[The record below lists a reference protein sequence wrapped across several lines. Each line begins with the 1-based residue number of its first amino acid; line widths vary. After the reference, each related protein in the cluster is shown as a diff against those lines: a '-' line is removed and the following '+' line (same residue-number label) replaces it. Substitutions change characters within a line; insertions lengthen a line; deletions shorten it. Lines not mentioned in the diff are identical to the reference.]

1 VPDVVSLPIWLVGMA
16 LGAGSLL
23 VVAGAFAL
31 GTRLYPTVPAG
42 STDRSDGERSGD
54 AKRHREIRE
63 YLDVIGESFV
73 ENHPIEG
80 QSVAF
85 YLPARDV
92 AITFDARAYYRLRRS
107 PTHPVLVEHELPGVH
122 LGSRLPFATPDL
134 DVEDGEVDPASAAFA
149 VLDLPSGA
157 SAREVTAAY
166 REKIKRVHPD
176 HGGDHEEFQR
186 VREAYTTAREH
197 AG

>member
-1 VPDVVSLPIWLVGMA
+1 VPDVVSLPVWLAGMA

-23 VVAGAFAL
+23 VVAGAFVL
-31 GTRLYPTVPAG
+31 GTRLYPTTPINE
-42 STDRSDGERSGD
+42 TDRSDGVSGD

-63 YLDVIGESFV
+63 YLDTIGESFV
-73 ENHPIEG
+73 ENHPVES

-85 YLPARDV
+85 YLPVRDV

-107 PTHPVLVEHELPGVH
+107 PTHAVLVEHELPGVH
-122 LGSRLPFATPDL
+122 LGSRLPFETPGL
-134 DVEDGEVDPASAAFA
+134 DIEDGHVDPASAAFA
-149 VLDLPSGA
+149 VLGLPSGA
-157 SAREVTAAY
+157 NAREVTAAY
-166 REKIKRVHPD
+166 REKVKRVHPD

-186 VREAYTTAREH
+186 VRDAYTTAKEH